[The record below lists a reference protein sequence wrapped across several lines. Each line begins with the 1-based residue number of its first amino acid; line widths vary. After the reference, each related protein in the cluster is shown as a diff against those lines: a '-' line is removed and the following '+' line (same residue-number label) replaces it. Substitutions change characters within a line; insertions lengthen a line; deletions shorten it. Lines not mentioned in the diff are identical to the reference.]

1 MGFEELL
8 SSLEEKGK
16 AQEREVLSAAQAEA
30 RKIAKNSEHE
40 AQKIL
45 EKAQHAGQAEGNE
58 QKAEMYAAARLRAKR
73 IIAEAREKA
82 VENVLAEL
90 RDEMYGFTK
99 TKEYSDLLV
108 KLAKSGVKAIG
119 PGAVVKARKEDE
131 KNLRSAGLNMSPI
144 LLQCLGGV
152 IVETADGRVRVNNT
166 LESLLEQF
174 TPQLKQ
180 RAYEELFGKAKKF
193 NLPQQMNTESKANTM
208 QTTANKTKPK
218 KKSKQKNRNQ

>member
-16 AQEREVLSAAQAEA
+16 AQEREVLSVAQAEV

-40 AQKIL
+40 AQEIL
-45 EKAQHAGQAEGNE
+45 EKAQQAGQAEGNE

-90 RDEMYGFTK
+90 RDEMYDFTK
-99 TKEYSDLLV
+99 TREYSDLLV

-119 PGAVVKARKEDE
+119 SGAIVKARKEDE
-131 KNLRSAGLNMSPI
+131 KHLRTAGLNTSPM
-144 LLQCLGGV
+144 QCLGGV
-152 IVETADGRVRVNNT
+152 IVESADGKVRVNNT
-166 LESLLEQF
+166 LESLFGQF
-174 TPQLKQ
+174 SPQLKQ

-193 NLPQQMNTESKANTM
+193 QLPQPLKQQQPKMNSKPAAAKPNKAGG
-208 QTTANKTKPK
+208 QT
-218 KKSKQKNRNQ
+218 KNS